1 MLSFSEIQDEGKLK
15 RLHFFTGTNN
25 GVKLAEYDLGQR
37 GAGNIFGTKQH
48 GYLKLKIASLS
59 DMELM
64 RQAKNAALYILEK
77 YPHLYSISSMQKQIE
92 EVKIANN

>member
-1 MLSFSEIQDEGKLK
+1 M
-15 RLHFFTGTNN
+15 

-59 DMELM
+59 DVPLM
-64 RQAKNAALYILEK
+64 QQAKNAAQYILEK
-77 YPHLYSISSMQKQIE
+77 YPHLYSQAVLQSQIE
-92 EVKIANN
+92 GAKIANN